1 MAFKKQWI
9 PLRNLAIRRAIPAE
23 EVDVQ
28 HNGKTAIQWAM
39 FHGETG
45 LAKELLYL
53 LYVRLLQPTQT
64 FLLSSESSDHQPL
77 SVSIDNRGLE
87 SFVLLSRTNRGRIK
101 T

>member
-1 MAFKKQWI
+1 MASEKKWI

-23 EVDVQ
+23 EVNVVHD
-28 HNGKTAIQWAM
+28 GKTAIQWVM

-64 FLLSSESSDHQPL
+64 FLLGLESSDHQPHP
-77 SVSIDNRGLE
+77 
-87 SFVLLSRTNRGRIK
+87 
-101 T
+101 